1 MYIKVYS
8 KTKKLIREWVNLDSS
23 LFCKML
29 ESAPIVRGGKFHI
42 QAFNDN
48 NVKLEDFHSN
58 QLPFEP
64 SGDGHKK

>member
-1 MYIKVYS
+1 MYIKVY
-8 KTKKLIREWVNLDSS
+8 KARKLIRDFANLDSS

-42 QAFNDN
+42 QAFNDDWI
-48 NVKLEDFHSN
+48 KLEDFYSN

-64 SGDGHKK
+64 EGDGYRK